1 MIRLSNW
8 FDNSLSS
15 SIQRALC
22 REKNIVKK
30 VGTPED
36 FSILNVYAR
45 NQQVCQCW
53 CKKELK

>member
-1 MIRLSNW
+1 MNRLSNW

-36 FSILNVYAR
+36 FSILNVYVR
-45 NQQVCQCW
+45 NQQVCLCW
-53 CKKELK
+53 YKT